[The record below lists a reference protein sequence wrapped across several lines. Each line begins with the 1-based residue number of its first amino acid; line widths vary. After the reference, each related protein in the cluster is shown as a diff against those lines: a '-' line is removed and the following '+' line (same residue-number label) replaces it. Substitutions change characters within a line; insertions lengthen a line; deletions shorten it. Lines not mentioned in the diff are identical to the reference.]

1 MLSNSVTGILL
12 KIYFGLCFIINVFSF
27 FLYILILIFIGSGIK
42 KKDKFYSSGFYKL
55 IIFNGILDLIFIVE
69 EYITFKIPQIGF
81 FENFYIN
88 IFPKYL
94 ISGICYTYSIAQ
106 TIFSSLTGI
115 TITLNRFIAIKYPT
129 KYNYIWSSWRLI
141 LLCTWPLL
149 ISVPVFII
157 FYKKELEYGL
167 ISNGSITVYY
177 KDFYLNHLIWQILV
191 IIHSIGL
198 CINITLNVILIY
210 TIKTSDI
217 LGKIKNIDKKK
228 EMRLEISLARFAVVY
243 CTFFTILVCVEI
255 AIIISMKNEAYYVIE
270 NIFTSYAFIQSVVIF
285 FTPYTLLYLSSD
297 FRKKFLFFIG
307 CSKLYYLGNKNKTSV
322 KTIQTSTN
330 ALRRKITFLKN

>member
-1 MLSNSVTGILL
+1 MLSNSVTGIH
-12 KIYFGLCFIINVFSF
+12 
-27 FLYILILIFIGSGIK
+27 
-42 KKDKFYSSGFYKL
+42 
-55 IIFNGILDLIFIVE
+55 LIFIVE

-106 TIFSSLTGI
+106 IIFSSLTGI

-129 KYNYIWSSWRLI
+129 KYKHIWSSWRLI